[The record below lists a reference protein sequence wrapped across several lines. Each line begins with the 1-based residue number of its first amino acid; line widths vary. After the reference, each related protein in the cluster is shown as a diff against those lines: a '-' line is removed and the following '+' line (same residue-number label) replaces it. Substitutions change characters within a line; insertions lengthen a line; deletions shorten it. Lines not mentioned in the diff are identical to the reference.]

1 MKKHAWVFTLNNYE
15 ESEMPLRLIEVG
27 TWTEPVLNWENAN
40 IIYLGYGK
48 EKAKSGTPHLQG
60 MLVFNRPVGIMSLK
74 RLNSRA
80 HWQPMRG
87 SFQEAKT
94 YCSKENYLEYLRK
107 GKTITLCK
115 EKVND
120 DHEREQI
127 VQSESDNL
135 QSLAKSQVNLVKRL
149 EKLEKQNEMILHFL
163 GKLNTKNFLYHDKF
177 S

>member
-15 ESEMPLRLIEVG
+15 ESELPLKMVEVG
-27 TWTEPVLNWENAN
+27 LWSEPALNWENSN

-60 MLVFNRPVGIMSLK
+60 MLIFNRPVGLMSLK
-74 RLNSRA
+74 RLNARA

-87 SFQEAKT
+87 SFQEAKQ

-107 GKTITLCK
+107 GKTITFCK
-115 EKVND
+115 EKVKD
-120 DHEREQI
+120 DHEREHI

-135 QSLAKSQVNLVKRL
+135 QSIAKTQAKLVERL
-149 EKLEKQNEMILHFL
+149 DKLEEQNKIMLHFIA
-163 GKLNTKNFLYHDKF
+163 KLNTKNFLYTDKY